1 VNQGIFGYSKCL
13 FGENTGCTVCFVNH
27 VESAL
32 NNRDIVRA
40 RLLLFA
46 DEVVANSVYFTIF
59 LQIILSLLILPF
71 LLICIG
77 FGCSKSMAKYEQGQF
92 IEVEI
97 WVSKCI
103 RTI

>member
-1 VNQGIFGYSKCL
+1 MNEGMFGCSKCL

-46 DEVVANSVYFTIF
+46 DEVVANSVYLTIF
-59 LQIILSLLILPF
+59 LQIFLSLSLSF
-71 LLICIG
+71 L
-77 FGCSKSMAKYEQGQF
+77 FY
-92 IEVEI
+92 
-97 WVSKCI
+97 
-103 RTI
+103 